1 MRGGNFATSAS
12 LGSIA
17 SLPSN
22 PSGTLSATSSL
33 MRATTGSRQSTPSAS
48 DMRRS
53 DPKRLIATGYRDLP
67 PLVRVGWVNSSA
79 GPPPA
84 DFMQRS
90 AISVTSLSTE
100 TGRSTRTRS
109 PRSSIAPMKA
119 RRLSSAIVDGA
130 DPAGQPLER
139 DARESGVRE
148 AARERFRLGKREHR
162 LWQVGIGISMFRDQ
176 PADGR
181 ENSPEVEQI
190 QRAQRR
196 EAWRRELE
204 DDETGT
210 RPEDAIGFPQTAVQI
225 REVANAESHH
235 RTVEPRRG
243 KGELQGV
250 GGDGRGSRR
259 LVAAPREHGDY
270 EVSADHA
277 AAEAVPAG
285 QLRGEVERAGAEVE
299 IDAVRF
305 RLPAEPRHRGAAPE
319 PIHVEAQQMVQEV
332 VTRRD
337 RGEHATHVG
346 WRTSHRRER

>member
-1 MRGGNFATSAS
+1 
-12 LGSIA
+12 
-17 SLPSN
+17 
-22 PSGTLSATSSL
+22 
-33 MRATTGSRQSTPSAS
+33 
-48 DMRRS
+48 MRRS
-53 DPKRLIATGYRDLP
+53 DPKRLIATGYRDRP
-67 PLVRVGWVNSSA
+67 PVVSVGWVKSSP

-90 AISVTSLSTE
+90 AISVISLSTE
-100 TGRSTRTRS
+100 TGCSTRTRS
-109 PRSSIAPMKA
+109 PASSIAPMKA

-130 DPAGQPLER
+130 DPAGQPLEP

-148 AARERFRLGKREHR
+148 AARQRFRLGKREHR

-176 PADGR
+176 PADGG

-210 RPEDAIGFPQTAVQI
+210 RLEDAIGFAQTAVQI

-243 KGELQGV
+243 EGELQGV
-250 GGDGRGSRR
+250 CGDGRSARR
-259 LVAAPREHGDY
+259 LVAAPRKHRDY

-277 AAEAVPAG
+277 ATEAVPPG
-285 QLRGEVERAGAEVE
+285 ELRGEVERAGAEVE

-305 RLPAEPRHRGAAPE
+305 RLPAEPRHRGAAPR
-319 PIHVEAQQMVQEV
+319 PIHVEAEQMVQEV
-332 VTRRD
+332 VARRD
-337 RGEHATHVG
+337 RGKHATHVG
-346 WRTSHRRER
+346 WRASHRRER